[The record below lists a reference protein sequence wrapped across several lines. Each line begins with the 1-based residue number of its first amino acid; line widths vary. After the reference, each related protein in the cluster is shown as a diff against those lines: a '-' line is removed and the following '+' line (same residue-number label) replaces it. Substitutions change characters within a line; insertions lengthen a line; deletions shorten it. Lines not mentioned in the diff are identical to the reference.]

1 MTERERLAKLE
12 GKSEAFDGMFLKM
25 SQTLEDINGA
35 LSKLIALEERHQA
48 LDQRH
53 QQLRTDFSRHQNTI
67 DARYSALEKRLGKA
81 ENRISVGAHTRGMW
95 EKVVLPLIASSV
107 SGVLVAAAVYFVFSG
122 GAL

>member
-25 SQTLEDINGA
+25 SQTLEDINGS

-53 QQLRTDFSRHQNTI
+53 QHLRTDFSRHQNTI
-67 DARYSALEKRLGKA
+67 DERYSSLEKRLGKA
-81 ENRISVGAHTRGMW
+81 ENQISVGTHTRGMW
-95 EKVVLPLIASSV
+95 EKVVLPLVASSV
-107 SGVLVAAAVYFVFSG
+107 SGILVAASVYFVFSG
-122 GAL
+122 GSL